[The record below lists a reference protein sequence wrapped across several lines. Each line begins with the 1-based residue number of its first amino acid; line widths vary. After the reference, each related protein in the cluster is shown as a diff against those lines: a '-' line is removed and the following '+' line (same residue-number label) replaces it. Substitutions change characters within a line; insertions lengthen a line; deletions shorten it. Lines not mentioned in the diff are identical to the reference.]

1 VTGTGTG
8 AADGSGDARGTIEGD
23 EGGDARGTIEG
34 DEGGESPCLAHLVDD
49 PPALPD
55 DRLAQLV
62 TRLAGAAARA
72 GDDSRAG
79 DDASGEREARQQPAG
94 P

>member
-1 VTGTGTG
+1 VTT
-8 AADGSGDARGTIEGD
+8 SGDPGDPADPRDPGDVRG
-23 EGGDARGTIEG
+23 AIEG

-62 TRLAGAAARA
+62 TRLTEAAARA
-72 GDDSRAG
+72 GGEGSAEPETAQRP
-79 DDASGEREARQQPAG
+79 ASP
-94 P
+94 